1 MAANIRYNS
10 MHNRAKLMVMKKYY
24 PDLVK
29 GMVEFIHS
37 SKMDGKENDGFAYE
51 VGRHAICGSTISDF
65 LKEQEMLGT
74 VNNIVYELAYSKKNI
89 DETRSVYPNIDNQ
102 IQKNKSFA
110 KQLLLEN
117 FVKSHTDPR
126 LTAAVNKN
134 GSVAKRLMM
143 KIGGALNIGKDCRR
157 DATFSEILRGMSHET
172 FARRNRNGDARTMGA
187 GNLDAANSLTEDVM
201 RVAHEKGFTLAND
214 LTRKFEEIKANVV
227 RKAKTAAAVSGVM
240 AVAVLSSTATT
251 PENTINIDKFMEN
264 PSFHQ
269 AVDEGLLSSQ
279 KTISLEEFHRLE
291 MAYAGGF
298 ETDSNND
305 IDVYESIKEAE
316 SLQYS
321 SSSSLQEQ
329 LDHEVFEAQYQSMY
343 QSIDA
348 GHVVVFEGDNLTEI
362 SERVLTEV
370 YGDYLSALTES
381 EYQQQIHKVNMEL
394 SKASGLDN
402 PDLIYPD
409 QKISIPE
416 QYKELM
422 SLGLEERVDL
432 LAESLSQKNTSS
444 VKFNI

>member
-1 MAANIRYNS
+1 MAANTRYNS

-24 PDLVK
+24 PELVK
-29 GMVEFIHS
+29 GLVEFIHTT
-37 SKMDGKENDGFAYE
+37 KMEFKESDGFAYE

-74 VNNIVYELAYSKKNI
+74 VNNIVYELAYSKKNV
-89 DETRSVYPNIDNQ
+89 DETRNTYPNIENQ

-187 GNLDAANSLTEDVM
+187 GNLDAANSITEDVM
-201 RVAHEKGFTLAND
+201 RVAHDKGFTLANE
-214 LTRKFEEIKANVV
+214 LTRKFEEIKVNVV
-227 RKAKTAAAVSGVM
+227 RKAKTAAAVTGVM
-240 AVAVLSSTATT
+240 AVVVLSSAANS
-251 PENTINIDKFMEN
+251 PDNDLNIDKFMES
-264 PSFHQ
+264 PSFQQ
-269 AVDEGLLSSQ
+269 AVDEAQRSPQ
-279 KTISLEEFHRLE
+279 KITSLEEFHRAE

-298 ETDSNND
+298 ETNSNSD
-305 IDVYESIKEAE
+305 IDVFESIKEAE
-316 SLQYS
+316 NLQYS
-321 SSSSLQEQ
+321 SISSLQEQ
-329 LDHEVFEAQYQSMY
+329 LNHEVFEAQQQPMLS
-343 QSIDA
+343 SIKA
-348 GHVVVFEGDNLTEI
+348 GHVVVMEGDNLTEI

-370 YGDYLSALTES
+370 YGDYLAALTES
-381 EYQQQIHKVNMEL
+381 EYQQQIHKVNMDL
-394 SKASGLDN
+394 AKASGLDN
-402 PDLIYPD
+402 PDIIYPD
-409 QKISIPE
+409 QLISIPS

-422 SLGLEERVDL
+422 SLHLDDRADL
-432 LAESLSQKNTSS
+432 LADSLSQKVTNSIK
-444 VKFNI
+444 VKI

>member
-51 VGRHAICGSTISDF
+51 VGRHAICGSTISDY
-65 LKEQEMLGT
+65 LKDQEMLGT
-74 VNNIVYELAYSKKNI
+74 VNNIVYELTYSKKNI
-89 DETRSVYPNIDNQ
+89 DETRSVYPNIDSQ
-102 IQKNKSFA
+102 LQKNKSFA

-117 FVKSHTDPR
+117 FVKSHTDPT

-143 KIGGALNIGKDCRR
+143 KIGGALSLGKDSRR
-157 DATFSEILRGMSHET
+157 DATFSEILKGMSHET
-172 FARRNRNGDARTMGA
+172 FTRRNRNGDARTMGA
-187 GNLDAANSLTEDVM
+187 GNLDAANSLTDDVM

-214 LTRKFEEIKANVV
+214 LTRKFEEIKTSLV
-227 RKAKTAAAVSGVM
+227 RKVKTAAAASGVM
-240 AVAVLSSTATT
+240 AVVVLSSAAGT
-251 PENTINIDKFMEN
+251 PINIEKFMES

-269 AVDEGLLSSQ
+269 AVDESLTSSQ

-291 MAYAGGF
+291 VAYAGGF
-298 ETDSNND
+298 DTDLTKD
-305 IDVYESIKEAE
+305 IDVIESKKEAD

-321 SSSSLQEQ
+321 SSSSLQEH
-329 LDHEVFEAQYQSMY
+329 LDHEVFEAQHQPMY
-343 QSIDA
+343 QSIDS
-348 GHVVVFEGDNLTEI
+348 GQVIVFEGDNLTMI
-362 SERVLTEV
+362 SERVLAEV

-381 EYQQQIHKVNMEL
+381 EYQQQIHKVNVDL

-409 QKISIPE
+409 QKISIPDK
-416 QYKELM
+416 YKELM

-432 LAESLSQKNTSS
+432 LAESLSQRNTSS
-444 VKFNI
+444 VKFKI